1 MTVSRLRVKQLG
13 CLPYQSVWQAMRDFT
28 DTRDAGTCDEV
39 WLLQHE
45 PVYTQ
50 GQAGKPEHL
59 LSANGI
65 PVVKSDRGGQI
76 TYHGPGQLI
85 AYLLIDLRRQG
96 LGVRQL
102 VTLIEQAVIAL
113 LAGVGITAN
122 TRDKA
127 PGVYVNE
134 QKIASLG
141 LRVRKN
147 CTYHGL
153 SLNLDMDLAPFAG
166 INVCGYQGLQVTR
179 LSDLISKVDER
190 KVRLGLI
197 AHLVERLG
205 YSEVEYV
212 D

>member
-1 MTVSRLRVKQLG
+1 MK
-13 CLPYQSVWQAMRDFT
+13 DFT

-59 LSANGI
+59 LSDNGI

-85 AYLLIDLRRQG
+85 AYLLIDLRRRG

-113 LAGVGITAN
+113 LAEVGVTAN

-179 LSDLISKVDER
+179 LSDLISEVDER
-190 KVRLGLI
+190 KVRLDLI